1 MLVQQI
7 RSLHSRWAKLLK
19 DGQLE
24 EPKEKENIDT
34 DEIEDTEEKNYAKAT
49 FIIDQHLLI

>member
-7 RSLHSRWAKLLK
+7 KSLHSRWAKLLK

-34 DEIEDTEEKNYAKAT
+34 DEIEDTDEENYAN
-49 FIIDQHLLI
+49 LIVI